1 LKGSGVSVLVRN
13 KKLPLNLVKE
23 AFSHSTTK
31 GERLLQVETFGDT
44 FGPGSRRKRPALA
57 STSLADMLMKADD
70 KFDDYDD
77 ANDGDYH
84 KWDIKEAKDAVQHAI
99 FSKG

>member
-1 LKGSGVSVLVRN
+1 MLVRN

-23 AFSHSTTK
+23 AFTNSTTK

-57 STSLADMLMKADD
+57 STSLTEMLTKAED
-70 KFDDYDD
+70 KFDEYDD
-77 ANDGDYH
+77 VKDGDYH
-84 KWDIKEAKDAVQHAI
+84 KWDEQGPKLEPQHAV